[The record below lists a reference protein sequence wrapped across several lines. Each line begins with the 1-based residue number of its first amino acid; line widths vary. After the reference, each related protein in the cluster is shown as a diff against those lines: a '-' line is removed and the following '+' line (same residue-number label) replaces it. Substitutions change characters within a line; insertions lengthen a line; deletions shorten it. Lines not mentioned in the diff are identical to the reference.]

1 VVGLGTLINTATV
14 LIGGMVGI
22 AMGDRIPDRVRL
34 IVVQVIGMVTIGL
47 GLSDLLKT
55 HNMVFPLLGMVFG
68 AVIGEVLRIED
79 RLEGIGEVIRKRFAK
94 RQDPGPFISGFVTA
108 TLLFCIGPLTILGA
122 IQDASGETPQLY
134 IIKGTLDGFMSVIF
148 GAIHGVGVLF
158 SAVSV
163 FVVQGTL
170 TLFGTQ
176 LDSLLNDRMRIELFA
191 TGGLAVMAIGLNSAG
206 HQKDSFGFAASRL
219 DCDSGIGSALRGQY
233 GSAEIAKHV
242 WKVCAQ
248 DRCAG
253 NCASFFCSCK

>member
-22 AMGDRIPDRVRL
+22 AMGDKIPDRVRV

-68 AVIGEVLRIED
+68 AIIGEVLRIED
-79 RLEGIGEVIRKRFAK
+79 RLAGIGEVIRKRFAK

-191 TGGLAVMAIGLNSAG
+191 TGGLAVMAIGLNLLDIKKIRLGSLLPG
-206 HQKDSFGFAASRL
+206 LIVTPVLVQLFADNTGL
-219 DCDSGIGSALRGQY
+219 LR
-233 GSAEIAKHV
+233 
-242 WKVCAQ
+242 
-248 DRCAG
+248 
-253 NCASFFCSCK
+253 

>member
-22 AMGDRIPDRVRL
+22 TMGDKIPDRVRV

-134 IIKGTLDGFMSVIF
+134 IIKGTLDGFMSVVF

-191 TGGLAVMAIGLNSAG
+191 TGGLAVMAIGLNLLDIKKIRLGSLLPG
-206 HQKDSFGFAASRL
+206 LIVTPVLVQLFADNTGL
-219 DCDSGIGSALRGQY
+219 LR
-233 GSAEIAKHV
+233 
-242 WKVCAQ
+242 
-248 DRCAG
+248 
-253 NCASFFCSCK
+253 

>member
-14 LIGGMVGI
+14 LIGGTVGI
-22 AMGDRIPDRVRL
+22 AMGDKIPERVRI
-34 IVVQVIGMVTIGL
+34 IVVQVIGMLTLGL

-94 RQDPGPFISGFVTA
+94 RQEPGPFISGFVTA

-122 IQDASGETPQLY
+122 IQDASGATPQLY

-191 TGGLAVMAIGLNSAG
+191 TGGIAVMAIGLNLLDIKKIRLGSLLPG
-206 HQKDSFGFAASRL
+206 LIVTPLLVQLFADNTGL
-219 DCDSGIGSALRGQY
+219 LR
-233 GSAEIAKHV
+233 
-242 WKVCAQ
+242 
-248 DRCAG
+248 
-253 NCASFFCSCK
+253 

>member
-1 VVGLGTLINTATV
+1 MVGLGTLINTATV
-14 LIGGMVGI
+14 LIGGAVGI
-22 AMGDRIPDRVRL
+22 AMGDKIPDRVRL

-68 AVIGEVLRIED
+68 AVIGELLRIED

-94 RQDPGPFISGFVTA
+94 RQDPGSFISGFVTA

-122 IQDASGETPQLY
+122 IQDASGQTPQLY

-191 TGGLAVMAIGLNSAG
+191 TGGLAVMAIGLNLLDIKKIRLGSLLPG
-206 HQKDSFGFAASRL
+206 LIVTPVLVQLFADNTGL
-219 DCDSGIGSALRGQY
+219 LR
-233 GSAEIAKHV
+233 
-242 WKVCAQ
+242 
-248 DRCAG
+248 
-253 NCASFFCSCK
+253 

>member
-22 AMGDRIPDRVRL
+22 AMGDKIPDRVRV

-68 AVIGEVLRIED
+68 AIIGEVLRIED
-79 RLEGIGEVIRKRFAK
+79 RLVGIGEVIRKRFAK

-191 TGGLAVMAIGLNSAG
+191 TGGLAVMAIGLNLLDIKKIRLGSLLPG
-206 HQKDSFGFAASRL
+206 LIVTPVLVQLFADNTGL
-219 DCDSGIGSALRGQY
+219 LR
-233 GSAEIAKHV
+233 
-242 WKVCAQ
+242 
-248 DRCAG
+248 
-253 NCASFFCSCK
+253 

>member
-1 VVGLGTLINTATV
+1 VIGLGTLINTATV
-14 LIGGMVGI
+14 LVGGTVGI
-22 AMGDRIPDRVRL
+22 AMGNKIPERVRI

-47 GLSDLLKT
+47 GLGDLLKT

-68 AVIGEVLRIED
+68 AVIGEILRIED

-108 TLLFCIGPLTILGA
+108 SLLFCIGPLTILGA
-122 IQDASGETPQLY
+122 IQDASGATPQLY

-163 FVVQGTL
+163 FIVQGTL
-170 TLFGTQ
+170 TLFGTS

-191 TGGLAVMAIGLNSAG
+191 TGGLAVMAIGLNLLEIKKIRLGSLLPG
-206 HQKDSFGFAASRL
+206 LIITPILVKLFADGTGL
-219 DCDSGIGSALRGQY
+219 LR
-233 GSAEIAKHV
+233 
-242 WKVCAQ
+242 
-248 DRCAG
+248 
-253 NCASFFCSCK
+253 

>member
-14 LIGGMVGI
+14 LIGGTVGI
-22 AMGDRIPDRVRL
+22 AMGDKIPERVRI
-34 IVVQVIGMVTIGL
+34 IVVQVIGMLTLGL

-55 HNMVFPLLGMVFG
+55 HNMVFPLLGMVIG

-94 RQDPGPFISGFVTA
+94 RQESGPFISGFVTA

-122 IQDASGETPQLY
+122 IQDASGAKPQLY

-191 TGGLAVMAIGLNSAG
+191 TGGIAVMAIGLNLLDIKKIRLGSLLPG
-206 HQKDSFGFAASRL
+206 LIVTPLLVQLFADNTGL
-219 DCDSGIGSALRGQY
+219 LR
-233 GSAEIAKHV
+233 
-242 WKVCAQ
+242 
-248 DRCAG
+248 
-253 NCASFFCSCK
+253 